1 MKGSQGQSQHQ
12 IIGLA
17 GILGIVFGVSL
28 LLGRYPDLGLISP
41 EQLFSDP
48 LAQRLVL
55 NLRLPRLL
63 AAVWVGMSLATAG
76 WTFQVVLGNP
86 LVEAGLLGVSQGSA
100 FGAALSI
107 LVWGSNAIGVQS
119 GAIGFGLLGLA
130 LSWGIAQAIR
140 VGDWIL
146 RLLLAGIAVSAL
158 FAAGVGLLKYLAD
171 PLRQLPEITFW
182 LLGGLWSVTWPR
194 LGSVAPVMG
203 LGLAVL
209 GLLRWRLNVLGLDQD
224 VARSLGVAIHRERW
238 LVLGAAVVVT
248 AAAIA
253 VGGLISWVGLLVPH
267 WIRRWGYVDSQ
278 SGIPATMLLGG
289 LFVLVCDDLA
299 RLLSPG
305 EIPLGILTALLGASG
320 FVLLM
325 ILKPNP

>member
-1 MKGSQGQSQHQ
+1 MGV
-12 IIGLA
+12 
-17 GILGIVFGVSL
+17 LGIVFGVSL
-28 LLGRYPDLGLISP
+28 LLGRYPHLGLINP
-41 EQLFSDP
+41 EQLVSDP
-48 LAQRLVL
+48 LAQQLVF

-63 AAVWVGMSLATAG
+63 AAVWVGMSLAAAG

-107 LVWGSNAIGVQS
+107 LALGSNAVGVQS

-130 LSWGIAQAIR
+130 LSWGMAQAIR
-140 VGDWIL
+140 LGDWIL

-158 FAAGVGLLKYLAD
+158 FSAGVGLLKYLAD

-182 LLGGLWSVTWPR
+182 LLGGLWSVTWQR

-203 LGLAVL
+203 LGLTVL
-209 GLLRWRLNVLGLDQD
+209 GILRWRLNVLGLDQD

-238 LVLGAAVVVT
+238 LVLGAAVGVT

-320 FVLLM
+320 FALLM
-325 ILKPNP
+325 ILKPKA

>member
-1 MKGSQGQSQHQ
+1 VKGSQGQFQRQ
-12 IIGLA
+12 IRWWA
-17 GILGIVFGVSL
+17 GILGIVFAASL

-41 EQLFSDP
+41 ERLLSDP

-63 AAVWVGMSLATAG
+63 AAVLVGMSLATAG

-140 VGDWIL
+140 MGDWIL

-158 FAAGVGLLKYLAD
+158 FSAGVGLLKYLAD

-224 VARSLGVAIHRERW
+224 VARSLGVPIHRERW

-320 FVLLM
+320 FALLM
-325 ILKPNP
+325 ILKPRP